1 MMGGSWEE
9 YLRDERGA
17 RCVVRVSDLKVEQSN
32 KQFRRLLGEKEGES
46 NNLLFALGQASWQE
60 NSRSVI
66 RKLEELGYVELGWG
80 DFQLHI
86 SAIRPDFT
94 HALCYLQEWG
104 EGATG
109 LQYDAL
115 FTRNVAGVYK
125 VASDGKIV
133 ACNEAFARLLG
144 YEKSEEIIG
153 TDGKDFYLFPGKRK
167 EFLDELQQKKVVTS
181 YEIDLRRKDGT
192 ECTCLEN
199 AFLEKTEK
207 NEDIILG
214 TLIDISEKKK
224 IEGALRESEERFRA
238 LSNVTLEAVAVVSQ
252 NVIIDCN
259 EQFAALF
266 SLKDRSSAIARRITD
281 FISPA
286 DLRRIGT
293 SLDQQHTRK
302 IEARC
307 VNGRGEW
314 MYLELSGGFV
324 DYHGIRTKALLMYNV
339 TARKKAEFALEQSAH
354 RFKNL
359 LENSPNGVFIL
370 TEGLMKY
377 VNKAGL
383 VMLGCADEDEVYDK
397 KFTHFVSRPFRGTVS
412 EDFEKI
418 REGEEA
424 IYREV
429 KLTDRGGNEIF
440 VGLKAT
446 LTVYENRPSIQVTAD
461 NLSTRLQLLR
471 EQYRLKAA
479 EEMNE
484 ELRLQIE
491 ERKQTQAKLESIFNS
506 TENLMI
512 WTMNPDFGITTL
524 NENFRESMKEQF
536 GLNIRRGSNIRK
548 DLETMMAP
556 THNQG
561 QLDAMDEALRG
572 RPQQFEFALR
582 DKNGNTVWMLAFVNP
597 VYIDERLEEVSCLV
611 YDNTQ
616 RKQIDRRIRESLKE
630 KEVLLQEVHHRVK
643 NNLQVISSI
652 LSLQS
657 SYVSDERTKELLKES
672 QQRIKSMSF
681 IHETLY
687 RTTDFS
693 SIDFRGYL
701 QALASNLFQSYQTG
715 QAEVKLVTKLDP
727 VNLSIDQSVPCGLI
741 VNELISNA
749 LKYAFRGRKK
759 GKITL
764 EIRERKGQVTLR
776 VADDGIGLP
785 ADFQFAEQDSL
796 GIQLVYTLTEQLDG
810 TLDVRSVK
818 GTAITITFEKKS

>member
-1 MMGGSWEE
+1 MSGSWEE

-32 KQFRRLLGEKEGES
+32 KQFRRLLGEKEEES

-66 RKLEELGYVELGWG
+66 RKLEEVGYVELGWG

-94 HALCYLQEWG
+94 HALCYLEEWG
-104 EGATG
+104 EGAAG

-125 VASDGKIV
+125 VAADGKIV

-153 TDGKDFYLFPGKRK
+153 TDGKDFYVFPGKRK
-167 EFLDELQQKKVVTS
+167 EFLDELQQKKVLTS

-199 AFLEKTEK
+199 AFLEKTEE

-238 LSNVTLEAVAVVSQ
+238 LSNVTLEAVAFVSQ

-307 VNGRGEW
+307 VNGLGEW

-383 VMLGCADEDEVYDK
+383 LMLGCADEDEVYDK

-412 EDFEKI
+412 HDFAKI

-429 KLTDRGGNEIF
+429 KLTDRSGNEIF

-512 WTMNPDFGITTL
+512 WTMNPNFRITTL
-524 NENFRESMKEQF
+524 NENFRESMKDQF
-536 GLNIRRGSNIRK
+536 GANIQRGSNIRK
-548 DLETMMAP
+548 DLEALMDP
-556 THNQG
+556 NHNQG
-561 QLDAMDEALRG
+561 QLGAMDEAFKG
-572 RPQQFEFALR
+572 RPQQFEFALH
-582 DKNGNTVWMLAFVNP
+582 DKDGHTVWMLAFVNP

-652 LSLQS
+652 LSLQA
-657 SYVSDERTKELLKES
+657 SYVNDERTRELLKES

-715 QAEVKLVTKLDP
+715 QAEVKLVTKLHP
-727 VNLSIDQSVPCGLI
+727 VHLSIDQSVPCGLI

-764 EIRERKGQVTLR
+764 EIKERNARVTLR

-796 GIQLVYTLTEQLDG
+796 GIQLVYTLAEQLDG
-810 TLDVRSVK
+810 TLDVKSAK